1 MEEETKK
8 RDRFIPQ
15 NLGWLDRLLRFIIG
29 TALMTYFVTILVI
42 FTDPVWLDSG
52 REAPNWIYYTPF
64 FSVYFFLTAFLGA
77 DPIYGLLNIRSCG
90 NSSRNPCGTFPFEVD
105 AALGH
110 HPIPDSDIE
119 HSLSTSHHKQSGLK
133 GS

>member
-64 FSVYFFLTAFLGA
+64 FSVYFFLC
-77 DPIYGLLNIRSCG
+77 N
-90 NSSRNPCGTFPFEVD
+90 SRNKPNV
-105 AALGH
+105 
-110 HPIPDSDIE
+110 
-119 HSLSTSHHKQSGLK
+119 KR
-133 GS
+133 